1 MKSFPRLPALRSR
14 HRTRVSA
21 KNGAFPQLEIKSHW
35 RSLRLRTDDGAL
47 ESYFASWPRSFG
59 TRLPVLRTW
68 PEVRFWEV
76 WVEENFGVWFGVSAK
91 RAEAKKRTK
100 HL

>member
-1 MKSFPRLPALRSR
+1 MNNFSRLPALRSS

-35 RSLRLRTDDGAL
+35 RSLRLRTDDEAF

-59 TRLPVLRTW
+59 TRLPVLRNE
-68 PEVRFWEV
+68 PEVLVMYRKRE
-76 WVEENFGVWFGVSAK
+76 SAK
-91 RAEAKKRTK
+91 EYEEREMLRRAFDTST
-100 HL
+100 